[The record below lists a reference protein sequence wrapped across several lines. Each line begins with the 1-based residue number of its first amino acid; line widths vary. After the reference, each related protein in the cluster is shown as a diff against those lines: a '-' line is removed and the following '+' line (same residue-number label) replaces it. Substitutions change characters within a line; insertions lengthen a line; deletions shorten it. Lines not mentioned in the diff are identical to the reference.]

1 MSAYYGMTIT
11 NSPSGVETTMR
22 RWGSDL
28 CLWSSPDH
36 HMWIPDIGTRSC
48 KVEVALVWWLSWL
61 STWQFW
67 EWIKSQKERG
77 HLWTRAR
84 GWGGHRLLIR
94 ILAWRYWSR
103 LAMKSLG
110 PGKVYMLLITGVW
123 GKHIWVHGQ
132 PGTKQVTYSGVLA
145 HICNPGYTFYW
156 RPTYGHWKKE
166 DSLFFTS
173 LY

>member
-1 MSAYYGMTIT
+1 MGWLSWIAPVEWRQPWEGGEVTYAHGAAQIIT
-11 NSPSGVETTMR
+11 CGFQTLEQGVVR
-22 RWGSDL
+22 LKLPWYDGY
-28 CLWSSPDH
+28 
-36 HMWIPDIGTRSC
+36 
-48 KVEVALVWWLSWL
+48 SWL
-61 STWQFW
+61 STWWFL

-84 GWGGHRLLIR
+84 GWGEHRPLIR
-94 ILAWRYWSR
+94 ILVWRYWSR
-103 LAMKSLG
+103 LAMKSLS
-110 PGKVYMLLITGVW
+110 PGKVYMLLMTGVW

-145 HICNPGYTFYW
+145 HISNLGYTFYW
-156 RPTYGHWKKE
+156 RPTYGHWKKG